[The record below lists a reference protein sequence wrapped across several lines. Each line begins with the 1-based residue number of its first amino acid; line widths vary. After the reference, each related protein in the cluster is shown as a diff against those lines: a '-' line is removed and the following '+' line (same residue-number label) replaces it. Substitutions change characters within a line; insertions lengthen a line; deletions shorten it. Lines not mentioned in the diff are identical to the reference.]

1 MQSRWKMQETCD
13 LAGIRYRELDH
24 RSLETLAVLGAEV
37 DDAVTNTARC
47 MLGVKSS
54 GALTRHCPV
63 HERRLTSEQTF
74 VPDADGTVLSHDH

>member
-1 MQSRWKMQETCD
+1 MLSW
-13 LAGIRYRELDH
+13 
-24 RSLETLAVLGAEV
+24 GAEV

-47 MLGVKSS
+47 MLGVELVLQFSELGSTSGIQDGTYSS